1 MPRYNSMSRRAR
13 RSMNNRSASS
23 RRRAPQR
30 RRTRSAQSRRSAPQR
45 RRTRSAQ
52 STRSTQSTRSAQ
64 SLGSQQSRRRPT
76 TLLDTIGVDVPTP
89 SVPRTFIEPERVE
102 PEQLVKGQFY
112 FIKFI
117 GLHRSEHS
125 NKFVGIYTGGDQVS
139 LSFTN
144 MWRMVPQ
151 YLRQEYTTW
160 VHLDWDLDFDSN
172 NTIFYPMVTEYSKWV
187 NIQKQ
192 LERDSKLKDVMLYN
206 TYLEV
211 FGQGDHARHLV
222 EESDHVMHR

>member
-13 RSMNNRSASS
+13 RSMNNRNHTRSAQS
-23 RRRAPQR
+23 RRSAPYR
-30 RRTRSAQSRRSAPQR
+30 RRTRSAQSRRRTRAR
-45 RRTRSAQ
+45 RRAQ
-52 STRSTQSTRSAQ
+52 SLGSAQ
-64 SLGSQQSRRRPT
+64 SLGTQPPVRRPT

-89 SVPRTFIEPERVE
+89 SVPRTFISPKPIE

-125 NKFVGIYTGGDQVS
+125 NKFVGIYRGGDQ
-139 LSFTN
+139 LTLPFTN
-144 MWRMVPQ
+144 VWRMVPQ

-222 EESDHVMHR
+222 EQSDYVMHR

>member
-1 MPRYNSMSRRAR
+1 MPRNNSMSRRAR
-13 RSMNNRSASS
+13 RSMNN
-23 RRRAPQR
+23 RRAPQR
-30 RRTRSAQSRRSAPQR
+30 RRTRSAQSRRSAQQRRRTRSTQQRRRTRSAHQR

-52 STRSTQSTRSAQ
+52 SSRSAQ
-64 SLGSQQSRRRPT
+64 SIRRPT

-89 SVPRTFIEPERVE
+89 SFPKTFIDPNQVE

-117 GLHRSEHS
+117 GIHRSEH
-125 NKFVGIYTGGDQVS
+125 NKFVGIYKGGDQIS

-144 MWRMVPQ
+144 MWRMVP
-151 YLRQEYTTW
+151 YHMREEYTTW

-172 NTIFYPMVTEYSKWV
+172 NTEFYPMITEYSKWV
-187 NIQKQ
+187 KIQKQ
-192 LERDSKLKDVMLYN
+192 LEKDSKLKDIMLYN

-211 FGQGDHARHLV
+211 FGQGDHSRHLV
-222 EESDHVMHR
+222 EEASDVMHR